1 VSEPHPTKPRLQRV
15 ILASVVI
22 ACLVIAWLASS
33 WRPLWYD
40 ELFTFHVAREPS
52 LLATLRALLAGAD
65 TNPPLDYLLRHAS
78 MTLLGE
84 TPAAF
89 RLPSALAFVAG
100 LLAIYGYVR
109 PRVPLAAA
117 AVALLAPIGTA
128 AVFFSYEGRA
138 YALLF
143 ASGALALL
151 AWQRAVAEPTPRRLG
166 VLALALCVGPFS
178 HYFGVLTVVPPAL
191 GEAWRAVARRR
202 LDGRIIVAFVAAA
215 LVWLLLVPFARLA
228 LGMKSAFWASS
239 FRLADAY
246 QYFTAFLQYAG
257 SSVPLVLA
265 TGVVLVAALCTV
277 RQWRQAVRVAV
288 PAHELVAAI
297 ALAYTPLLAFGLA
310 SVVTGALTPRYTIAF
325 VPGVAMLLGYLVAM
339 VAGVLPR
346 TAWLAAACIAALGF
360 TGLVRAVGDLFVEQ
374 GFPVELRQ
382 VIESTGLPVAF
393 DAPHKFLEYS
403 HYAPEAVRQRF
414 VYPMDAPLAA
424 RLRGF
429 NNDELALRGL
439 ARIAPLQVT
448 GYREFVQ
455 HTPEFLLVHDRG
467 FAPALAR
474 QLPVDGFC
482 LQPLATAGS
491 VVLLHVLWRCG
502 D

>member
-1 VSEPHPTKPRLQRV
+1 VSEPHASSSRPQRW
-15 ILASVVI
+15 ILVSVTI
-22 ACLVIAWLASS
+22 ACVVIAWLASS

-40 ELFTFHVAREPS
+40 ELYTFHVARAPS

-65 TNPPLDYLLRHAS
+65 TNPPLDYLLRHVS
-78 MTLLGE
+78 MTFFGE

-109 PRVPLAAA
+109 PRVPMAAA
-117 AVALLAPIGTA
+117 AAAFLAPIGTA

-151 AWQRAVAEPTPRRLG
+151 AWQRAVAASTPRRLA

-178 HYFGVLTVVPPAL
+178 HYFGVLAMVPPAL
-191 GEAWRAVARRR
+191 GEAWRTVERRR
-202 LDGRIIVAFVAAA
+202 LDGRIVMAFTTAA
-215 LVWLLLVPFARLA
+215 LACLLLLPFARLA
-228 LGMKSAFWASS
+228 LGMQGAFWASS

-257 SSVPLVLA
+257 SSVPIVLA
-265 TGVVLVAALCTV
+265 TGVVLVGGLCTV
-277 RQWRQAVRVAV
+277 RQWRQALRVPV

-310 SVVTGALTPRYTIAF
+310 STVTGALTPRYTIAF
-325 VPGVAMLLGYLVAM
+325 VPGVAMLLGYLVAI

-346 TAWLAAACIAALGF
+346 TAWLATACIAALGF

-374 GFPVELRQ
+374 GFPGELRQ
-382 VIESTGLPVAF
+382 VMESTRLPVAF

-414 VYPMDAPLAA
+414 VYPMDAPLAV

-429 NNDELALRGL
+429 NNDEIALRGL
-439 ARIAPLQVT
+439 AQIAPLHVT
-448 GYREFVQ
+448 GYREFVAR
-455 HTPEFLLVHDRG
+455 TPEFLLVQDRG

-474 QLPVDGFC
+474 QLPADGFC

-491 VVLLHVLWRCG
+491 VVLLHVLWGCG